1 MAPLTESQITFATAA
16 LLIAPLAIGGLALI
30 NTGLGRSRNAAHA
43 MISAL
48 CAASLAACVYLM
60 IGHCWHGSASE
71 TARVLSIGGKPWN
84 WVGNA
89 APFFIGLAPDGS
101 VAFFTAWIGLLG
113 AALAALIPLGGG
125 GERLSLRSL
134 CLSTTLLAGIT
145 YPLFAHWSSG
155 GGWLQQLGV
164 NFGLGGGFVDIGGAG
179 SIHVAGGLTALA
191 VTWLLGPRRGKYS
204 HDGMPMAIPGHGVVF
219 VIFGCF
225 VATAGWMGLN
235 AAGAIVFASAAPARA
250 GLVGVNTMLSAC
262 AAALIAALVTRI
274 RFGRPDASLTA
285 NGFVGGLV
293 ASSAGCV
300 FMPPAAAMLTGL
312 VAGAL
317 VTLSVEL
324 FELRLEVDDP
334 GGSVSVHAVAGIWG
348 LLATGMLGR
357 FGAADSGALLAQVVG
372 IATLLGCILPLSWG
386 LNAALN
392 HFVPLRVP
400 AEGERQGLD
409 LFELGA
415 GAYPDFVT
423 HTEDHMLR

>member
-1 MAPLTESQITFATAA
+1 VAPLTESQITFATAA

-191 VTWLLGPRRGKYS
+191 VTWLLRF
-204 HDGMPMAIPGHGVVF
+204 VF
-219 VIFGCF
+219 RTTVKFTCGTTF
-225 VATAGWMGLN
+225 PAT
-235 AAGAIVFASAAPARA
+235 
-250 GLVGVNTMLSAC
+250 VGVPPVQTSVRSPKGSVFPSVLTRGGTP
-262 AAALIAALVTRI
+262 ALV
-274 RFGRPDASLTA
+274 
-285 NGFVGGLV
+285 VQ
-293 ASSAGCV
+293 
-300 FMPPAAAMLTGL
+300 
-312 VAGAL
+312 
-317 VTLSVEL
+317 VT
-324 FELRLEVDDP
+324 
-334 GGSVSVHAVAGIWG
+334 
-348 LLATGMLGR
+348 
-357 FGAADSGALLAQVVG
+357 
-372 IATLLGCILPLSWG
+372 
-386 LNAALN
+386 
-392 HFVPLRVP
+392 
-400 AEGERQGLD
+400 
-409 LFELGA
+409 
-415 GAYPDFVT
+415 
-423 HTEDHMLR
+423 